1 MINIYIVT
9 ISIRFVTKEKTVK
22 ISKYLLEQ
30 IQEFRNKNKL
40 NKINYP
46 SDKNF
51 VDRAVME
58 LLNSEGFTLKND

>member
-1 MINIYIVT
+1 M
-9 ISIRFVTKEKTVK
+9 VTKEKTVK
-22 ISKYLLEQ
+22 ISQYLLEQ
-30 IQEFRNKNKL
+30 IQEFRNKIKL

-58 LLNSEGFTLKND
+58 LLKKEGFELEKAKD